1 MIWCTCFVP
10 THTKYKKCNA
20 SLSLGIN
27 QAICHFHHI
36 SIQIKSGRIWKSLWD
51 VYPSYYYKNQRNIT
65 KADDVLFLS
74 CDFLA
79 LHTYIRQYRNLNLR
93 KFTYNHMKLMN
104 VILQSH
110 SVYPGQGAQ
119 SRLHCVMSPAKCQ
132 TLDTGAY
139 WQDRPHSVM
148 SGVINKHRAIVK
160 IIVITLM
167 L

>member
-104 VILQSH
+104 VILQSQIRV
-110 SVYPGQGAQ
+110 SWSGSSEQAALCDV
-119 SRLHCVMSPAKCQ
+119 SSEMSDAGHWCILTRQ
-132 TLDTGAY
+132 ATLCHVWCD
-139 WQDRPHSVM
+139 
-148 SGVINKHRAIVK
+148 
-160 IIVITLM
+160 
-167 L
+167 